1 MLVKQFVSIRGG
13 GGQGAKARY
22 RAGKRG
28 REHRTEGREEKDR
41 RSGGRG

>member
-1 MLVKQFVSIRGG
+1 MLVKQFVSIR